1 MKLLKFLAVLS
12 AALSAVQ
19 GSMVKR
25 SNPQGIDVSS
35 YQTDVNWNDVKKKRH
50 FFRVHQGYRGNMS
63 VFFFF
68 EHRNTNV
75 MDTPAYKS
83 PEFNSQYTGATNAGI
98 IRGAYHF
105 ARPDIS
111 NDAEQAKYFA
121 ANGGW
126 HQLYGPFILIISCQ
140 VVGPATVSP
149 YLERLT
155 SSVSASFVPS

>member
-1 MKLLKFLAVLS
+1 
-12 AALSAVQ
+12 
-19 GSMVKR
+19 
-25 SNPQGIDVSS
+25 
-35 YQTDVNWNDVKKKRH
+35 
-50 FFRVHQGYRGNMS
+50 
-63 VFFFF
+63 
-68 EHRNTNV
+68 

-98 IRGAYHF
+98 IHGAYHF